1 MPIRFFAFL
10 ALAFLFARPLPAPAA
25 ELVLDYAYYNP
36 LSLVLR
42 ETHGLE
48 RRLGPEV
55 SVRWVLSAGS
65 NKALEFL
72 RSRSVTVTSMA
83 GSAALLGRANGT
95 PLRVVYVF
103 ARAEWTAI
111 VVPAQSPIRR
121 LEDLKG
127 RRVAATP
134 GTDPAIFLFR
144 ALARV
149 GLDRSAITLV
159 PLQHQEGRLALDR
172 GNVDAWAG
180 LDPFMAEAELSRHD
194 RLVFRDPSL
203 ITPGVLVTSES
214 FAAAEPERL
223 RLILAAYE
231 EARHWALAHPAE
243 LAALLAKTSGLAPE
257 VAARQLARTDFS
269 EPHLTAAD
277 LANLRACGE
286 VLAASGTLRPGSD
299 PAALAAALPAPEFMP
314 NPAASEPNRNP

>member
-1 MPIRFFAFL
+1 MLLRFVPFL
-10 ALAFLFARPLPAPAA
+10 ASVFLLFRPLPAPAA

-72 RSRSVTVTSMA
+72 RSRSVAVTSMA

-134 GTDPAIFLFR
+134 GTDPSIFLFR

-149 GLDRSAITLV
+149 GLDR
-159 PLQHQEGRLALDR
+159 
-172 GNVDAWAG
+172 
-180 LDPFMAEAELSRHD
+180 FMAEAELSRHD

-214 FAAAEPERL
+214 FASAEPERL

-231 EARHWALAHPAE
+231 DARHWALAHPAE
-243 LAALLAKTSGLAPE
+243 LTALLAKTSGLAPE

-286 VLAASGTLRPGSD
+286 VLAASGTLRPGAD

>member
-1 MPIRFFAFL
+1 MPLRFIAFL
-10 ALAFLFARPLPAPAA
+10 ALTFLLTCSLPAGAA

-55 SVRWVLSAGS
+55 TVRWVLSAGS
-65 NKALEFL
+65 NKALEFI
-72 RSRSVTVTSMA
+72 RSRSVAIASMA

-121 LEDLKG
+121 LEDLRG

-144 ALARV
+144 ALARA
-149 GLDRSAITLV
+149 GLDRTAITLV

-214 FAAAEPERL
+214 FAATEPDRL

-231 EARHWALAHPAE
+231 EARRWALAHPAE
-243 LAALLAKTSGLAPE
+243 LTALLAKTSGLPAE

-269 EPHLTAAD
+269 QPHLTAAD
-277 LANLRACGE
+277 QANLRACGE

-299 PAALAAALPAPEFMP
+299 PAALAAALPAPDFP
-314 NPAASEPNRNP
+314 KSPFAEPNRSP